1 VQLVGDLNDCPKS
14 RKREK
19 KEVLN
24 IFREMWSEGDSSLR
38 RMYSSWEELE
48 RSVEIASEGT
58 AQEKHRI
65 PCPDCGTKQN
75 VTKPI
80 NGIFPY
86 QKCNACKQPFFV
98 NDDLTVRKL
107 TAEEKQEIPKPWI
120 DIVEDLNKKKVA
132 VVFRLI

>member
-1 VQLVGDLNDCPKS
+1 
-14 RKREK
+14 
-19 KEVLN
+19 
-24 IFREMWSEGDSSLR
+24 
-38 RMYSSWEELE
+38 MYSSWEELE

-58 AQEKHRI
+58 AKEKHRV
-65 PCPDCGTKQN
+65 PCPDCGAKQDITKR
-75 VTKPI
+75 I
-80 NGIFPY
+80 NGVFPY
-86 QKCNACKQPFFV
+86 QKCNSCKQPFFV